1 MCWTET
7 FSSTPLQTIH
17 EPLIKMG
24 HYPYKKSLVLF
35 SLLFLATLCATPL
48 IGSTHIDL
56 ANALSGGVYA
66 QNNLDANI
74 LFQVRLPRILLGALA
89 GAALSVS
96 GAVFQALLR
105 NDLAA
110 PFTLGVSSGA
120 ALGAVL
126 AIVLNFNISILG
138 FPMVSLFSFLGALG
152 TILLV
157 FSLVRTRHG
166 EFPTGILLLA
176 GVTANFFFAAMV
188 MFLHYISDFS
198 QSFRILRWLMGGLD
212 ITDYQTVFSIAPMV
226 FLGIALLGYVSRDLN
241 LISTGVHS
249 ATSRGVDV
257 SRIQK
262 IGFITASLI
271 TGTVVAITGPIGF
284 VGLIVPHISRL
295 FVGSDLRILIPA
307 SMLFGA
313 SFLVI
318 CDTIART
325 LIAPTEIPVGIITA
339 MLGGPFF
346 VWLLKRKR
354 QV

>member
-1 MCWTET
+1 M
-7 FSSTPLQTIH
+7 Q
-17 EPLIKMG
+17 
-24 HYPYKKSLVLF
+24 PYSYKITLNVF
-35 SLLFLATLCATPL
+35 FLLFMATLCVTPM
-48 IGSTHIDL
+48 IGSTRINL
-56 ANALSGGVYA
+56 MNALSGGVHA
-66 QNNLDANI
+66 NNNLDANI

-89 GAALSVS
+89 GAALSVA
-96 GAVFQALLR
+96 GAIFQALLR

-120 ALGAVL
+120 ALGAVI
-126 AIVLNFNISILG
+126 AIVFNLNMIILG
-138 FPMVSLFSFLGALG
+138 FPMVALFSFLGALG
-152 TILLV
+152 AVFLV

-226 FLGIALLGYVSRDLN
+226 FLGIGLLGYVSRDLN
-241 LISTGVHS
+241 LISTGIHS
-249 ATSRGVDV
+249 ATSRGVNV
-257 SRIQK
+257 PRIQK

-271 TGTVVAITGPIGF
+271 TGTVVSITGPIGF
-284 VGLIVPHISRL
+284 VGLIVPHTVRL
-295 FVGSDLRILIPA
+295 IVGSDLRILIPA

-313 SFLVI
+313 SFLIV
-318 CDTIART
+318 CDTVART

-354 QV
+354 QI

>member
-1 MCWTET
+1 
-7 FSSTPLQTIH
+7 
-17 EPLIKMG
+17 MG
-24 HYPYKKSLVLF
+24 PNSYRVALGLF
-35 SLLFLATLCATPL
+35 FLLFAVTLCVTPL
-48 IGSTHIDL
+48 IGSTHINL
-56 ANALSGGVYA
+56 MNALAGGVNA
-66 QNNLDANI
+66 DNNLDANI

-89 GAALSVS
+89 GAALSVA
-96 GAVFQALLR
+96 GAIFQALLR

-120 ALGAVL
+120 ALGAVV
-126 AIVLNFNISILG
+126 AIVLNLNISILG

-152 TILLV
+152 AVFLV

-188 MFLHYISDFS
+188 MFLHYMADFS
-198 QSFRILRWLMGGLD
+198 QSFRIIRWLMGGLD
-212 ITDYQTVFSIAPMV
+212 ITDYQTIFSITPMV
-226 FLGIALLGYVSRDLN
+226 FFGIGLLGYVSRDLN

-257 SRIQK
+257 SKIQK

-271 TGTVVAITGPIGF
+271 TGTVVSITGPIGF
-284 VGLIVPHISRL
+284 VGLIVPHIVRL
-295 FVGSDLRILIPA
+295 FVGPDLRILIPG

-318 CDTIART
+318 CDTVART
-325 LIAPTEIPVGIITA
+325 IIAPTEIPVGIITA

-354 QV
+354 TV

>member
-1 MCWTET
+1 MQPYSYKIT
-7 FSSTPLQTIH
+7 
-17 EPLIKMG
+17 LI
-24 HYPYKKSLVLF
+24 VF
-35 SLLFLATLCATPL
+35 FLLFMATLCVTPM
-48 IGSTHIDL
+48 IGSTRINL
-56 ANALSGGVYA
+56 MNALSGGVHA
-66 QNNLDANI
+66 NNNLDANI

-89 GAALSVS
+89 GAALSVA
-96 GAVFQALLR
+96 GAIFQALLR

-120 ALGAVL
+120 ALGAVI
-126 AIVLNFNISILG
+126 AIVFNLNMIILG
-138 FPMVSLFSFLGALG
+138 FPMVVLFSFLGALG
-152 TILLV
+152 AVFLV

-226 FLGIALLGYVSRDLN
+226 FLGIGLLGYVSRDLN
-241 LISTGVHS
+241 LISTGIHS
-249 ATSRGVDV
+249 ATSRGVNV
-257 SRIQK
+257 PRIQK

-271 TGTVVAITGPIGF
+271 TGTVVSITGPIGF
-284 VGLIVPHISRL
+284 VGLIVPHTVRL
-295 FVGSDLRILIPA
+295 IVGSDLRILIPA

-313 SFLVI
+313 SFLIV
-318 CDTIART
+318 CDTVART

-354 QV
+354 QI

>member
-1 MCWTET
+1 M
-7 FSSTPLQTIH
+7 
-17 EPLIKMG
+17 
-24 HYPYKKSLVLF
+24 
-35 SLLFLATLCATPL
+35 
-48 IGSTHIDL
+48 IGSTRINL
-56 ANALSGGVYA
+56 MNALSGGVHA
-66 QNNLDANI
+66 NNNLDANI

-89 GAALSVS
+89 GAALSVA
-96 GAVFQALLR
+96 GAIFQALLR

-120 ALGAVL
+120 ALGAVI
-126 AIVLNFNISILG
+126 AIVFNLNMIILG
-138 FPMVSLFSFLGALG
+138 FPMVALFSFLGALG
-152 TILLV
+152 AVFLV
-157 FSLVRTRHG
+157 FSLVRTRPG

-226 FLGIALLGYVSRDLN
+226 FLGIGLLGYVSRDLN
-241 LISTGVHS
+241 LISTGIHS
-249 ATSRGVDV
+249 ATSRGVNV
-257 SRIQK
+257 PRIQK

-271 TGTVVAITGPIGF
+271 TGTVVSITGPIGF
-284 VGLIVPHISRL
+284 VGLIVPHTVRL
-295 FVGSDLRILIPA
+295 IVGSDLRILIPA

-313 SFLVI
+313 SFLIV
-318 CDTIART
+318 CDTVART

-354 QV
+354 QI